1 MIEKALMIMIFMYC
15 VSFSLLAGQ
24 YFVGDV
30 LGITLTSW
38 DGTPI
43 KSAILDYINQDQLN
57 EVTQAIAQVNNT
69 RNSTLDAVTESF
81 ELGLTIGFEI
91 LTLLTGTYI
100 FNLLYLMI
108 GPDSGIFIAGLVAVY
123 AILLGRAII
132 AYLRGV

>member
-24 YFVGDV
+24 YFIGDV

-38 DGTPI
+38 SGTPI
-43 KSAILDYINQDQLN
+43 KSAVLDYINQDQLN

-81 ELGLTIGFEI
+81 ELGLTIGFEL

-108 GPDSGIFIAGLVAVY
+108 GPDSLIFIAGLVAVY